1 MATFESPFTQVR
13 PADDVAGPKQ
23 GQWTEDQ
30 YAALPNDDKRY
41 EIVDGVLYMA
51 PPSPND
57 FHQGAS
63 NLFATYLTIHVQ
75 FKGLGRVYT
84 APFDVCLNSNTVVQP
99 DVIVILSENL
109 HKITHK
115 GIVGGPDL
123 AIEIGSPSTESYDR
137 LVKWNAYARAEVREY
152 WIVDPLKQN
161 IEVLVLEDET
171 YQSLGV
177 FSDEQLLPSLVVPEF
192 PVRVKQF
199 FA

>member
-1 MATFESPFTQVR
+1 MATFERAFTNVR

-23 GQWTEDQ
+23 GQWTYSH
-30 YAALPNDDKRY
+30 YAALPDDGRRY

-75 FKGLGRVYT
+75 FKGLGRVYA
-84 APFDVCLNSNTVVQP
+84 APFDVRLSLNTVVQP
-99 DVIVILSENL
+99 DVIVILNENL
-109 HKITHK
+109 HKITRK

-123 AIEIGSPSTESYDR
+123 AIEIASPSTESYDR
-137 LVKWNAYARAEVREY
+137 LVKWNAYARAEIREY
-152 WIVDPLKQN
+152 WIVDPSVQSV
-161 IEVLVLEDET
+161 EVLVLEADA
-171 YQSLGV
+171 YRSLGV
-177 FSDEQLLPSLVVPEF
+177 FSGEQFLPSLVVPEF
-192 PVRVKQF
+192 PVQVKQF

>member
-1 MATFESPFTQVR
+1 MATFEQPEIAVK

-23 GQWTEDQ
+23 GQWTYEH
-30 YAALPNDDKRY
+30 YTALPDDGQRY
-41 EIVDGVLYMA
+41 EIVDGVLYMP

-84 APFDVCLNSNTVVQP
+84 GPFDVRLTFNTVVQP
-99 DVIVILSENL
+99 DVIVILAENL
-109 HKITHK
+109 HKITRQ
-115 GIVGGPDL
+115 GIVGSPDL
-123 AIEIGSPSTESYDR
+123 AIEIASPSTKRYDR
-137 LVKWNAYARAEVREY
+137 LVKWNAYARAGVQEY
-152 WIVDPLKQN
+152 WIAEPLAQTV
-161 IEVLVLEDET
+161 EVLVLEGDSYT
-171 YQSLGV
+171 SLGV
-177 FSDEQLLPSLVVPEF
+177 FGGEDILPSRVVPDF

>member
-1 MATFESPFTQVR
+1 
-13 PADDVAGPKQ
+13 
-23 GQWTEDQ
+23 
-30 YAALPNDDKRY
+30 
-41 EIVDGVLYMA
+41 MA

-57 FHQGAS
+57 FHQSAS

-75 FKGLGRVYT
+75 FKGLGRVYA
-84 APFDVCLNSNTVVQP
+84 APFDVCLSFNTVVQP
-99 DVIVILSENL
+99 DVMVILTENV

-123 AIEIGSPSTESYDR
+123 AIEIASPSTESYDR
-137 LVKWNAYARAEVREY
+137 LVKWNAYAKAGVREY
-152 WIVDPLKQN
+152 WLVDPLKQRV
-161 IEVLVLEDET
+161 EVLVLEGET
-171 YQSLGV
+171 YQSLGM

>member
-1 MATFESPFTQVR
+1 MATFERPFTEVR
-13 PADDVAGPKQ
+13 PADEVAGPKQ
-23 GQWTEDQ
+23 GLWTYDQ
-30 YAALPNDDKRY
+30 YMLLPSDGKRY

-57 FHQGAS
+57 FHQSAS
-63 NLFATYLTIHVQ
+63 NLFATYLTLHVQ

-84 APFDVCLNSNTVVQP
+84 APFDVRLSLNTVVQP
-99 DVIVILSENL
+99 DVIVVLTENV

-123 AIEIGSPSTESYDR
+123 VIEIASPGTESYER

-152 WIVDPLKQN
+152 WLVDPLRQN
-161 IEVLVLEDET
+161 VEVLVLEGET